1 LSTRVKPNRSVV
13 ESSGYSATAVAVLPE
28 EDRAEF
34 EKLHRNLIVEF
45 YSSGVLEFRIVANL
59 ARLIWRKEHL
69 AKSLRE
75 PIMQR

>member
-1 LSTRVKPNRSVV
+1 MSVRVRSKRSVV

-34 EKLHRNLIVEF
+34 EKLYRNLIVEF
-45 YSSGVLEFRIVANL
+45 YPSGVLEFRTVANL

>member
-13 ESSGYSATAVAVLPE
+13 ESCDYSATAAAVLPG
-28 EDRAEF
+28 EDRGEF
-34 EKLHRNLIVEF
+34 EKLRRNIIVEF
-45 YSSGVLEFRIVANL
+45 YPSGVLEFRIVANL